1 MEPGAPL
8 TTLQPSSQFS
18 VANAIK
24 EMASANTSQSSLDL
38 NDCDTRIFEC
48 DKQNI
53 TTSSDGGST
62 VRELNA
68 MLEDGTT
75 AYPSQTSAEWK
86 TYINKRRRQ
95 NSSCSSTIADPK
107 RGRPEPASFVY
118 IKARDFDIAKEA
130 SKHPIKF
137 KSMLTQNFGETGSV
151 KLLKN
156 CVRVTYL
163 SEKQKSTMINTKEW
177 DGQIIDIT
185 ESWSKHPGNFSTS
198 GVHPRSAHSVRGII
212 FGVPCDLTVEQIA
225 EEVKALSARRL
236 ERWSNG
242 QKEPTENVILTFQDD
257 LPTHVVLGFIR
268 RKVKPYV
275 PLPLRCANCQRF
287 GHHATKCHRKQR
299 CVRCGEEHD
308 LESCPTKENPDQ
320 INCVNC
326 KGQHSAAY
334 RKCTRY
340 QEVSQMLKVAVHE
353 KISYRDA
360 LQKVR
365 SEAESVEP
373 LTSTPLRPIPKEASK
388 VQHLSRNMPEHPH
401 NTTKGKIT
409 EGTSSLDRGETYRHQ
424 LSFIEFPPLS
434 KQLNIDHLISLVK
447 SLTCTL
453 LYTVQT
459 LPQYDE
465 KHIVEKQLRSILSV
479 ISSTTSE
486 GDRRLHTNLN

>member
-1 MEPGAPL
+1 
-8 TTLQPSSQFS
+8 
-18 VANAIK
+18 
-24 EMASANTSQSSLDL
+24 
-38 NDCDTRIFEC
+38 
-48 DKQNI
+48 
-53 TTSSDGGST
+53 
-62 VRELNA
+62 
-68 MLEDGTT
+68 
-75 AYPSQTSAEWK
+75 
-86 TYINKRRRQ
+86 
-95 NSSCSSTIADPK
+95 
-107 RGRPEPASFVY
+107 
-118 IKARDFDIAKEA
+118 
-130 SKHPIKF
+130 
-137 KSMLTQNFGETGSV
+137 MLTQNFGETGSV

-163 SEKQKSTMINTKEW
+163 SEKQKSIMINTKEW

-185 ESWSKHPGNFSTS
+185 EPWSKHPGNSSTS
-198 GVHPRSAHSVRGII
+198 GVHPRSAHPVRGVI
-212 FGVPCDLTVEQIA
+212 FGIPCDLTDQQIA
-225 EEVKALSARRL
+225 EEVKALSVRRL

-242 QKEPTENVILTFQDD
+242 QKKPTENVILTFQDD
-257 LPTHVVLGFIR
+257 LPTHVILGFIR

-334 RKCTRY
+334 RKCIRY
-340 QEVSQMLKVAVHE
+340 QEVSQMLKVAVHD

-388 VQHLSRNMPEHPH
+388 VQHFSRNMPEHSQ
-401 NTTKGKIT
+401 NTTNGKII
-409 EGTSSLDRGETYRHQ
+409 EGTSSSDRGETYRHQ

-465 KHIVEKQLRSILSV
+465 KHILEKQLRSILSV
-479 ISSTTSE
+479 ISSPTSE
-486 GDRRLHTNLN
+486 GDRRLHTNFN